1 MTLTVSVSQLR
12 NNISEYLN
20 HVSKGTTLL
29 VNDEKKR
36 KAIARITKAQIFDK
50 DTYEKKLRKVAGIF
64 TSENHPEWKT
74 KADVIS
80 WVRKNRLANERKF

>member
-12 NNISEYLN
+12 SNISEYLDR
-20 HVSKGTTLL
+20 VSKGARLL
-29 VNDEKKR
+29 VNDEKRGKT
-36 KAIARITKAQIFDK
+36 IAHITKAQTFDK
-50 DTYEKKLRKVAGIF
+50 DAYEKKLRKVAGIF
-64 TSENHPEWKT
+64 TAENHPEWKT